1 MFLIPKIWD
10 KFVFYPLNLKFIFFS
25 SFNLK
30 RSFVLVPMSNFFF
43 VQTLSKWIVWKE
55 NTYVVGYLTI
65 RKQNQFG
72 LPCKPFVIH

>member
-43 VQTLSKWIVWKE
+43 VQTLSK
-55 NTYVVGYLTI
+55 
-65 RKQNQFG
+65 
-72 LPCKPFVIH
+72 